1 MANYIDYLDLIFQN
15 NDMFLQRE
23 REEQETQWEPD
34 EDEFKA

>member
-1 MANYIDYLDLIFQN
+1 MAKYIDYLDLIFQN

-23 REEQETQWEPD
+23 WEEQETQWEPD